1 MKTVEINR
9 KLSRVTVNG
18 YVEANKVLKR
28 VNKTGKRAEL
38 WPFVPY
44 NVVQFPHVSQVYDK
58 KAPPGFVRNLQA
70 AAPLPINAAEEA
82 ITNLFSE
89 DNPNACSIM
98 WIIHQKPTYLG
109 YLHFHIYSYCVFFSC
124 THTYIYI
131 TEIDDEWE

>member
-1 MKTVEINR
+1 MKSVEINR

-58 KAPPGFVRNLQA
+58 RAPPGFVRNLQA

-82 ITNLFSE
+82 ITHLFSE
-89 DNPNACSIM
+89 DNPNACSVM
-98 WIIHQKPTYLG
+98 
-109 YLHFHIYSYCVFFSC
+109 
-124 THTYIYI
+124 
-131 TEIDDEWE
+131 